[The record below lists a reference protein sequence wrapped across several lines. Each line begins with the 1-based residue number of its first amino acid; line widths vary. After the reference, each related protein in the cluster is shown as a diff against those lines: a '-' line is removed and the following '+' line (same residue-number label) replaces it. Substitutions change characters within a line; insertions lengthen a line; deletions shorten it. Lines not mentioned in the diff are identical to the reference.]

1 MYLTYEEYHQMGG
14 TLEETNF
21 NRFEFQAEAQINYAT
36 FSRLKGDKVI
46 PEEVKRLTFYLVDL
60 MEKKAAAFSL
70 GKDSSSTTSNT
81 GVYITSQSNDGVSI
95 SYNGL
100 NPKDLIELC
109 KADSLNAIRSYLDG
123 VTNEAGR
130 KLLYRGL
137 YPGE

>member
-1 MYLTYEEYHQMGG
+1 MYLTYEDYLRMGG
-14 TLEETNF
+14 TLDEINF
-21 NRFEFQAEAQINYAT
+21 DNFEFQAEAQINYAT
-36 FSRLKGDKVI
+36 FSRLKDDKVI
-46 PEEVKRLTFYLVDL
+46 PKEVKRLTHYLINL

-70 GKDSSSTTSNT
+70 GKGSSGTDT
-81 GVYITSQSNDGVSI
+81 YITSQSNDGVSI

-100 NPKDLIELC
+100 APSDLIELC
-109 KADSLNAIRSYLDG
+109 KADFLNAIRSYLDG

>member
-1 MYLTYEEYHQMGG
+1 MYLTYMEYKDMGG

-21 NRFEFQAEAQINYAT
+21 NNFEFQAEAQINYAT
-36 FSRLKGDKVI
+36 FSRLKGNANI
-46 PEEVKRLTFYLVDL
+46 PEEVKRLTYYLVDL

-70 GKDSSSTTSNT
+70 GKDSSGKTSNT
-81 GVYITSQSNDGVSI
+81 GVHITSQSNDGVSI

-100 NPKDLIELC
+100 APSDLIELC
-109 KADSLNAIRSYLDG
+109 KADFLTAIRSYLDG